1 MKLQFKVV
9 FGIMLLV
16 ATVVA
21 QERPQDQQQGTKG
34 AAAPGSAAS
43 TKGTAPNTAGAKPK
57 AQETPILTEQDKRGY
72 ALGVELGLD
81 VAKQGAGVNQHLVI
95 QGIRD
100 ALTSQKYLMTLDDMN
115 AILTKMQQE
124 QRDKIAI
131 AAKEFAEKNKKD
143 GEAFLAANKTKE
155 GVIVLPSGLQYKIL
169 KAGDGNKPGLDDKV
183 VCQYR
188 GTLLDGTQVDSSYER
203 KEPST
208 FPLKGVIKGWTE
220 ALQLMP
226 VGSKWQLFV
235 PSALAYGERG
245 NGRSIGPNATLIFEV
260 ELLSIQAKSAEAGP
274 QGAAAK
280 PQGSM

>member
-1 MKLQFKVV
+1 MKLQFKIV

-16 ATVVA
+16 ATGVA
-21 QERPQDQQQGTKG
+21 QETKQGPN
-34 AAAPGSAAS
+34 AAATKPSVSASKAS
-43 TKGTAPNTAGAKPK
+43 KKDAVPNTVGAKSK
-57 AQETPILTEQDKRGY
+57 AAMETPILTEQDKRGY

-81 VAKQGAGVNQHLVI
+81 VAKQGDGVNQHLVM
-95 QGIRD
+95 QGMKD

-115 AILTKMQQE
+115 VVLIKMQDE
-124 QRDKIAI
+124 QRNKMAI
-131 AAKEFAEKNKKD
+131 AVKEFAEKNKKD

-155 GVIVLPSGLQYKIL
+155 GVVALPSGLQYKIL
-169 KAGDGNKPGLDDKV
+169 KTGDGSKPGLDDKV

-203 KEPST
+203 NEPST

-235 PSALAYGERG
+235 PSSLAYGERG
-245 NGRSIGPNATLIFEV
+245 NGRSIGPNATLVFEV
-260 ELLSIQAKSAEAGP
+260 ELLSIQAKSTEAGP

-280 PQGSM
+280 PQGL